1 MPSVTIDLYAGR
13 TLEQKRALVKNVT
26 DAIVN
31 TLKVAPEAVRI
42 KIIESSK
49 ENSAQA
55 GVLVSDKK

>member
-1 MPSVTIDLYAGR
+1 MPSVTIDMYAGR
-13 TLEQKRALVKNVT
+13 TLDQKRALVKNVT
-26 DAIVN
+26 TAIVD

-42 KIIESSK
+42 KIVEISK